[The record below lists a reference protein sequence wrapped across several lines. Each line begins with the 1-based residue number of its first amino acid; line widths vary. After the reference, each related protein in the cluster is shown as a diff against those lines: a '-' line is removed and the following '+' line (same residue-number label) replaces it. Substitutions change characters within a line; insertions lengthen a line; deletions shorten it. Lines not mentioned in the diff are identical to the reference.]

1 MEAPAG
7 ETTARWMRLK
17 ALFSQAIEL
26 TPDGRQAWIDRN
38 CAGDPELR
46 AELDAL
52 IAAHH
57 RAGTFLEGAALDS
70 PQAAEAVF
78 NATSRGPGLD
88 SMPPRFGA
96 YRILRELDRGG
107 MGVVYLAARDDES
120 FEKLVAIKVVPGDL
134 IHPEVLQ
141 RFHGERR
148 ILATLDH
155 PNIAHLLDAGAT
167 DAGVPY
173 VVMEYVEGEPITV
186 YCAARRL
193 PVRERLK
200 LFCAVA
206 EAVQYSHQRLVIHRD
221 IKARNILV
229 TRDGVPKLLDFG
241 IAKLVQPSPLEDDRT
256 RTAFRALT
264 PESASPEQIR
274 GEPVTVATDVYSLG
288 TLLYRLLT
296 DRSPYRGDMTTE
308 AGMVQAVCHEEPVRP
323 SERLAGDTGSPATG
337 ATPFPIDRRELSGDL
352 DWIVLKALRKEPAR
366 RYGSVEQFAQD
377 IQRHLSHRPILAA
390 PDAWT
395 YRARKFLARHRVGVA
410 AAATVLAATLTAT
423 AVSVWQ
429 ARVAQRERGAA
440 QQRFD
445 MVRKLARAV
454 VFDFNDALESVPG
467 AIAGRKLIIGT
478 AIEYLNALSAGE
490 LADVGLMREVAA
502 AYLKIGD
509 IQGNPTVPNLNDPEG
524 SRASYEHALSLY
536 RRLAARAPSAET
548 DSGMAQAHWALGVAD
563 WAKGDSTAALGH
575 YAEMRRLSE
584 GLAKSAPANPAYRR
598 DVARAD
604 YQIGQV
610 YLMLGD
616 SERAAEN
623 YRLSVAAAESIVLVD
638 PRDQVAWRTVGVGY
652 LKLGDVAVLRQDHA
666 LAMSWFRRAL
676 EVFAEMKR
684 QPSVLPGTVR
694 LTVYARLRMSE
705 VLRYSD
711 PRAAEATIRT
721 VLPQLE
727 ATSGADQ
734 MNAQARFDLGYAY
747 SLLGTMITGQH
758 RPAEGARVI
767 QTAVDH
773 YRRGLAANPGYTD
786 ARRDLGLS
794 LFSLCTAHLEDRQFT
809 AAIASCQEALRL
821 LEAPDIQAREKSEI
835 ASTYQTLGDA
845 HAGLARAGADERIRT
860 EARAAASQAYRTSV
874 SAWAALAASRPLSA
888 RELASQQKAIR
899 GDAGK

>member
-1 MEAPAG
+1 MEGPAG

-26 TPDGRQAWIDRN
+26 APEVRQNWMDGA
-38 CAGDPELR
+38 CAGDPALR

-52 IAAHH
+52 IVAHG
-57 RAGTFLEGAALDS
+57 RADTFLETLALNS
-70 PQAAEAVF
+70 REAAEAVLH
-78 NATSRGPGLD
+78 ATSRVAAREGA
-88 SMPPRFGA
+88 PPRLGA

-134 IHPEVLQ
+134 IHPEVQQ

-167 DAGVPY
+167 DTGVPY

-200 LFCAVA
+200 LFCVVA

-221 IKARNILV
+221 IKPRNILV

-288 TLLYRLLT
+288 VLLYRLLT
-296 DRSPYRGDMTTE
+296 DRSPYRGDMTTD

-323 SERLAGDTGSPATG
+323 SDCLAGDTGRAAG
-337 ATPFPIDRRELSGDL
+337 ATPFPIDRRELAGDL

-395 YRARKFLARHRVGVA
+395 YRARKFLTRHRVGVA

-423 AVSVWQ
+423 AVSVRQ
-429 ARVAQRERGAA
+429 ARVAQRQREAA

-467 AIAGRKLIIGT
+467 ATAGRKLIIGT
-478 AIEYLNALSAGE
+478 AIEYLNALSGDE
-490 LADVGLMREVAA
+490 LGDVGLMHEVAA

-563 WAKGDSTAALGH
+563 WAKGDSTASLAH

-584 GLAKSAPANPAYRR
+584 GLAKSAPVNAAYRR

-623 YRLSVAAAESIVLVD
+623 YRLSVAAAESIVSVD
-638 PRDQVAWRTVGVGY
+638 PRDQVAWRTVGAGY
-652 LKLGDVAVLRQDHA
+652 LKLGDVAVLQQDHA
-666 LAMSWFRRAL
+666 LAMGWFRRAS
-676 EVFAEMKR
+676 EVFEEMKR
-684 QPSVLPGTVR
+684 QPSVLPGTAR

-711 PRAAEATIRT
+711 PRAAEAMVRT

-727 ATSGADQ
+727 ATGAADQ

-747 SLLGTMITGQH
+747 SLLGAVITSQH

-773 YRRGLAANPGYTD
+773 YRRGLSANPGYTD

-794 LFSLCTAHLEDRQFT
+794 LFSLCTAQLEDRRFS
-809 AAIASCQEALRL
+809 AAIASCQDALQL
-821 LEAPDIQAREKSEI
+821 LEAPDIQGREKSEI

-845 HAGLARAGADERIRT
+845 HAGLTRAGTDERIRT

-874 SAWAALAASRPLSA
+874 RAWAALAASRPLSA

-899 GDAGK
+899 GEAGK